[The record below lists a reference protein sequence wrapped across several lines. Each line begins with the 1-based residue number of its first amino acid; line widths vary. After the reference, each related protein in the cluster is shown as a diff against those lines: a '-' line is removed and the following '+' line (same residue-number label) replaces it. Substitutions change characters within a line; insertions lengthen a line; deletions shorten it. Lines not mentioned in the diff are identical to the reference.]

1 MQEVWRVV
9 RRRHAARAFTGL
21 GALKAGGRWNSKGRC
36 VVYCADH
43 PATALLEVVV
53 HLEAEDFDPGD
64 FLLFRAG
71 LPEEEMEM
79 LSVAMLPEDWHEE
92 AMGVATQGLGDAWL
106 RRGEKLALAVPSA
119 LVPAPAF
126 NVLLNP
132 SHRAYLDLQVSE
144 PEPLRVDGRLV
155 RGSTRNAIRNAG

>member
-1 MQEVWRVV
+1 MREVWRVV

-43 PATALLEVVV
+43 PATALLEVAV
-53 HLEAEDFDPGD
+53 HLDPEDFDPDD

-71 LPEEEMEM
+71 LPDGQMEM
-79 LSVAMLPEDWHEE
+79 LPVSMAPEGWFDERL
-92 AMGVATQGLGDAWL
+92 GLATQELGDAWL
-106 RRGEKLALAVPSA
+106 RKGQKLALGVPSA

-132 SHRAYLDLQVSE
+132 SHPAYLDLEVSE

-155 RGSTRNAIRNAG
+155 RGSGPR